1 MPACSNSRNCI
12 VSICWVA
19 WGKHLRNSLKRLVP
33 LSREKTI
40 SGFHFPPIMERVT
53 STGLGVIFFC
63 SAMDAP
69 FHSMI
74 FHTTPEFFAYLYF
87 PHLSPILIVSL
98 FDGIS
103 KLQSTY
109 YADDK
114 SSVCEKT
121 EQGKKEKDN
130 GERVQAPAVWS
141 EHPHSNTA
149 WRGPDDRGPT
159 CRATRL

>member
-63 SAMDAP
+63 SAMAHPLSQYDFP
-69 FHSMI
+69 YYTRI
-74 FHTTPEFFAYLYF
+74 FCVLFLPASISY
-87 PHLSPILIVSL
+87 PHCILV
-98 FDGIS
+98 
-103 KLQSTY
+103 
-109 YADDK
+109 
-114 SSVCEKT
+114 
-121 EQGKKEKDN
+121 
-130 GERVQAPAVWS
+130 
-141 EHPHSNTA
+141 
-149 WRGPDDRGPT
+149 
-159 CRATRL
+159 